1 MDAIAQFFTADH
13 RRCDQRLADCEAALA
28 KKDWQETE
36 AAAAAFQEALLRHFL
51 WEEEQLFPEIEEAAP
66 TASGPTGVM
75 RREHEQMRQ
84 LLRNL
89 MDAVRAKDRETCL
102 GELETLHLL
111 NQQHNV
117 KEEGILYPL
126 ADQALGPQA
135 RDLIE
140 KLKGG

>member
-13 RRCDQRLADCEAALA
+13 RRCDQLLADCEAAIA
-28 KKDWQETE
+28 RKDWQETE
-36 AAAAAFQEALLRHFL
+36 IAAAAFQEALLRHFL
-51 WEEEQLFPEIEEAAP
+51 WEEEQLFPEVEEAAP

-75 RREHEQMRQ
+75 RMEHEQMRQ
-84 LLRNL
+84 LLQNL
-89 MDAVRAKDRETCL
+89 MEAVQAQDREACL

-111 NQQHNV
+111 NQQHNM

-126 ADQALGPQA
+126 ADQVLSHQA

-140 KLKGG
+140 QLKAS